1 MENVILPH
9 FGQQAGAQAAF
20 PSTQQIIFETEFR
33 RRTRDL
39 SLVDKLCSHN
49 WKGRF
54 RGHGVEIRRP
64 VMPLLKSRKRRP
76 GDPVIYQELQ
86 GKDETF
92 RINRM
97 RDLAFHIAVE
107 SELFCPQNLE
117 SKMNKEAQAQF
128 AEDRDLEF
136 FADAPFKAHRCN
148 RGNFAGIKSGMY
160 ELGTAT
166 APLYIFKTDAEAAA
180 KRATLEH
187 TASATEAIT
196 NMVAALEE
204 WPGGSMGEVKV
215 VVPTCIQNRLIN
227 SELKYADQMG
237 DQLSVLRKGIKYIG
251 DIAGANIIG
260 CNQMPMWDVDAA
272 NGLPKRFL
280 CMFLNTQALEFVDEI
295 NIDENMKDKDQ
306 YGIFYRT
313 LGIYDWFASYP
324 ELMGYA
330 VIALG

>member
-1 MENVILPH
+1 MAEILPH
-9 FGQQAGAQAAF
+9 FGQQPGVQAAF

-39 SLVDKLCSHN
+39 SLIDKLTSKN
-49 WKGRF
+49 FKGRF
-54 RGHGVEIRRP
+54 RNSGYQIRRP
-64 VMPLLKSRKRRP
+64 VMPLLKSKKRKP
-76 GDPVIYQELQ
+76 GDPVVYQELQ
-86 GKDETF
+86 GKDEVFT
-92 RINRM
+92 INRE
-97 RDLAFHIAVE
+97 RDIAFHIRIE
-107 SELFCPQNLE
+107 DDLFCPQNLD

-128 AEDRDLEF
+128 TEDRDLEF
-136 FADAPFKAHRCN
+136 FADAPFKSHSAN
-148 RGNFAGIKSGMY
+148 IGNTAGIRSGMY

-166 APLYIFKTDAEAAA
+166 APLYVYKTDSEAASN
-180 KRATLEH
+180 RATKLH

-227 SELKYADQMG
+227 SELKYADHMG

-260 CNQMPMWDVDAA
+260 CNQMPMWAEDVG
-272 NGLPKRFL
+272 NSLPKRFL

-295 NIDENMKDKDQ
+295 TIDENMKDKDQ
-306 YGIFYRT
+306 YGTFYRS

>member
-1 MENVILPH
+1 MPTALSS
-9 FGQQAGAQAAF
+9 FGQQPGQQAAF

-39 SLVDKLCSHN
+39 SLIDKLTSHN

-54 RGHGVEIRRP
+54 RNSGYQIRRP
-64 VMPLLKSRKRRP
+64 VMPLLKSKKRRP
-76 GDPVIYQELQ
+76 GDPVVYQELQ
-86 GKDETF
+86 GKDEVFT
-92 RINRM
+92 INRE
-97 RDLAFHIAVE
+97 RDLAYHIRIE
-107 SELFCPQNLE
+107 DDLFCPQNLD

-128 AEDRDLEF
+128 TEDRDLEF
-136 FADAPFKAHRCN
+136 FADAPFKSHSAN
-148 RGNFAGIKSGMY
+148 IGNVAGIRSGMY

-166 APLYIFKTDAEAAA
+166 APLYIYKTDSEAAA
-180 KRATLEH
+180 NRATKLH

-204 WPGGSMGEVKV
+204 WPGGSMGEIKV

-227 SELKYADQMG
+227 SELKYADHMG
-237 DQLSVLRKGIKYIG
+237 DQLSVLRKGVKYIG

-260 CNQMPMWDVDAA
+260 CNQMPMWAADVG
-272 NGLPKRFL
+272 NSLPKRFL

-295 NIDENMKDKDQ
+295 TIDESIKDKDA
-306 YGIFYRT
+306 YGTFYRS

>member
-1 MENVILPH
+1 MEILSH
-9 FGQQAGAQAAF
+9 FGQQPGVNAAF

-49 WKGRF
+49 WKDRF
-54 RGHGVEIRRP
+54 RGSGVQLRRP
-64 VMPLLKSRKRRP
+64 VMPLLKSKKRRP
-76 GDPVIYQELQ
+76 GDPVVYQELQ
-86 GKDETF
+86 GKDEVFT
-92 RINRM
+92 INRE
-97 RDLAFHIAVE
+97 RDLAFHIRIE
-107 SELFCPQNLE
+107 DQLFAPQNLE

-136 FADAPFKAHRCN
+136 FADAPFKAHKFN
-148 RGNFAGIKSGMY
+148 HGNTAGIKSGLY
-160 ELGTAT
+160 ELGTST
-166 APLYIFKTDAEAAA
+166 APLYIYKTDAEAAA
-180 KRATLEH
+180 ARATKGH

-196 NMVAALEE
+196 NMVASLEE

-227 SELKYADQMG
+227 SELKQADQMG
-237 DQLSVLRKGIKYIG
+237 DQLSVLRKGVKYIG

-260 CNQMPMWDVDAA
+260 CNQMPMWDADAG
-272 NGLPKRFL
+272 NSLPKRFL
-280 CMFLNTQALEFVDEI
+280 CMFLNTQAMEFVDEI

-306 YGIFYRT
+306 YGVFYRT

-330 VIALG
+330 VITLG

>member
-1 MENVILPH
+1 MPPFLPT
-9 FGQQAGAQAAF
+9 FGGQPGVAPAF

-39 SLVDKLCSHN
+39 SLVDKICSHN

-54 RGHGVEIRRP
+54 RSSGVQIRRP
-64 VMPLLKSRKRRP
+64 VMPLLKSKKRRP
-76 GDPVIYQELQ
+76 GDPVVYQELQ
-86 GKDETF
+86 GKDEVFT
-92 RINRM
+92 INRE
-97 RDLAFHIAVE
+97 RDLAFHIRVE
-107 SELFCPQNLE
+107 DDLFCPQNLE

-136 FADAPFKAHRCN
+136 FADAPFKAHHLN
-148 RGNFAGIKSGMY
+148 RGNEAGVKSGMY
-160 ELGTAT
+160 ELGTAVN
-166 APLYIFKTDAEAAA
+166 PLYIFKTDSEAAA
-180 KRATLEH
+180 KKASLTH
-187 TASATEAIT
+187 TASATEAISS
-196 NMVAALEE
+196 MVAALEE

-215 VVPTCIQNRLIN
+215 IVPTCIQNRLIN
-227 SELKYADQMG
+227 SELKFADQMG
-237 DQLSVLRKGIKYIG
+237 DQCSVLRKGVKYIG

-260 CNQMPMWDVDAA
+260 CNQLPMWGAS
-272 NGLPKRFL
+272 GSLPKRFL

-295 NIDENMKDKDQ
+295 TIDENMKDKDQ
-306 YGIFYRT
+306 YGTFYRS